1 MESLRKEN
9 GEPAHQ
15 QEAAEDK
22 EDAQGERRL
31 GVAGDVGFDQ
41 RGHEGEGQHAHE
53 HEESAAGTV
62 AKGFDARAA
71 SREEPT
77 RAQGQ

>member
-22 EDAQGERRL
+22 EDAQGERSL

-41 RGHEGEGQHAHE
+41 RGHECEGEYPHE
-53 HEESAAGTV
+53 HEESAPRAL
-62 AKGFDARAA
+62 AKSFDARAP
-71 SREEPT
+71 SREEPA
-77 RAQGQ
+77 RAQG